1 MTMWGNM
8 PLALI
13 TDCEGPT
20 LLDAEIQFFRE
31 SQPFGFILF
40 QRHCENPEQVRNLT
54 AQLQACVDNDA
65 PIFIDQEGG
74 RVARLKPPHWEE
86 YPAAANFGAADE
98 RACYLNARLMADAL
112 RDVGITAD
120 CAPLADIPAQG
131 SHDIIGDRA
140 FGCDAQTVIRYARAQ
155 ASGLMDGGV
164 LPVLKHIPGHGRAL
178 ADSHLELPRVDA
190 PQRVLEQTDFEP
202 FKALR
207 DLTFAMTAHIV
218 YECLDAERPATLSP
232 TIIRYVRE
240 IIGYEGLLMSDDI
253 SMKALSGSLD
263 DIARDTLAA
272 GCDLV
277 LHCNGSLKQRQL
289 AARGCADLPANRYAL
304 YERAKAAIAQPEA
317 IERSAL
323 RAERDALLVA

>member
-1 MTMWGNM
+1 M

-13 TDCEGPT
+13 TDCEGPA
-20 LLDAEIQFFRE
+20 LLEAEQRFFRE

-54 AQLQACVDNDA
+54 AQLQECVSHDA

-112 RDVGITAD
+112 RDVGVTAD

-140 FGCDAQTVIRYARAQ
+140 FGRDAESVIRYARAQ
-155 ASGLMDGGV
+155 ANGLMDGGV

-190 PQRVLEQTDFEP
+190 PQRELEQTDFEP

-207 DLTFAMTAHIV
+207 DLPFAMTAHIV
-218 YECLDAERPATLSP
+218 YACLDAELPATLSP
-232 TIIRYVRE
+232 TIIRYIRE
-240 IIGYEGLLMSDDI
+240 IIGYGGLLMSDDI
-253 SMKALSGSLD
+253 SMKALFGSLD
-263 DIARDTLAA
+263 AIARDTLSA

-277 LHCNGSLKQRQL
+277 LHCNGTLEQRQL
-289 AARGCADLPANRYAL
+289 AASGCSELPSSRYGL

-317 IERSAL
+317 IERAAL